1 MRPYERAG
9 WTVKGRKFMMIGV
22 ASLVLVALGTLI
34 GVFVMLVKQD
44 DPVMTSTSTTAIMTS
59 TASTVLS

>member
-1 MRPYERAG
+1 
-9 WTVKGRKFMMIGV
+9 MMIGV